1 MRVVFFTGK
10 GGVGKSTMAATA
22 AWQLSQAHRVLLVS
36 LDPAH
41 NLGDIFEVTL
51 SDKEH
56 RFSDRLYLKEV
67 DLQMRSRRY
76 LQKEIGALQG
86 TYRYLQTLNLDR
98 CFSVLQYSPGIEE
111 YALLT
116 SIEETLRSGTDFDY
130 LLFDT
135 PPTGLTLR
143 FLALPRVT
151 LTWVE
156 RLMEI
161 RRRILK
167 KRYTIEKI
175 RGTLSDEKV
184 LSYDA
189 EDDQVLKRL
198 IEMNDEYQALNRIL
212 QSGECSIVLVF
223 NPDILSLRES
233 QRLLEGLRD
242 LGLRLRLLINNKV
255 TDENRLMAEQVERKI
270 LADAP
275 GIPVERVYLA
285 KRLLGGEPGSLY
297 DIQQHIVS
305 RL

>member
-1 MRVVFFTGK
+1 
-10 GGVGKSTMAATA
+10 MAATA